1 MMNVSCILNVTL
13 WHRFNEGKFISTIVG
28 LASVDLILLGK
39 VSYSSSQTV
48 QSATQGPSSPSPPIT
63 KASYVDYKQRMQAG
77 QREVAILDKEI
88 ETLNKHLHK
97 V

>member
-1 MMNVSCILNVTL
+1 MRATLGKSESNKELVSQKKIDIQCQMSDT
-13 WHRFNEGKFISTIVG
+13 ISS
-28 LASVDLILLGK
+28 SVD
-39 VSYSSSQTV
+39 YN
-48 QSATQGPSSPSPPIT
+48 
-63 KASYVDYKQRMQAG
+63 QRMEDS